1 MLSYWKLVNFVT
13 TIKRLALSG
22 SKTKKIG
29 NADLSFWSL
38 EVKKKKKEQ
47 KEIIL
52 KVSKKKHLMAATNA
66 VDEGEETG
74 QLLGKSNDRS
84 ITSSYLP

>member
-13 TIKRLALSG
+13 TIKRLALQAV
-22 SKTKKIG
+22 KQKKNG

-38 EVKKKKKEQ
+38 EVKKKEQ
-47 KEIIL
+47 KETIL
-52 KVSKKKHLMAATNA
+52 KVSKKHLMAVTNA
-66 VDEGEETG
+66 VDEGEEKG

-84 ITSSYLP
+84 ITFWYLP